1 MERYAATAKII
12 ALVLVIAALAGG
24 LGLFAFIASPAWG
37 AGGAGGGDG
46 EEAAPV
52 VMDRYSGEFG
62 LEGGF
67 KLLPAAVLVLV
78 LGVFLLA
85 GRVLRRQGRGPGI
98 FGAAHISL

>member
-12 ALVLVIAALAGG
+12 VSILVIAAFAGG
-24 LGLFAFIASPAWG
+24 LVLFAFTALPVWG
-37 AGGAGGGDG
+37 ADGAGGGNG

-52 VMDRYSGEFG
+52 VMDMYSGEFG

-98 FGAAHISL
+98 FGAAHISS